1 MGKQKRSE
9 NTYQKIQT
17 VFKRD
22 EKNVI
27 MPFAELTQPEFDFL
41 RDKPWRCEEKID
53 GTNIRIEVQRLVIID
68 DEECDKIYP
77 GDTWEQMGRQES
89 DIKGVKF
96 EVSYRGKTDNADI
109 NPRLMKHLT
118 ETYPKEKVLEAL
130 GLKAVIMRDEWQ
142 DYKWQSID
150 DIPQRYTIY
159 GEGYGAKIQK
169 AGGNYLSQ
177 SNGFIVFDVKV
188 DDLYLQTINRDV
200 IAMKLGAPVV
210 PFIGMMTLDEAIQY
224 VRTGFKSRIA
234 ENKDFMAEG
243 LVIRNEL
250 GLKTRRGERI
260 ITKLKTCDFQK
271 YRQVYGTDEP
281 VEQRVKSHRRVT
293 PQGIVLTTNKWRYEQ
308 ERE

>member
-27 MPFAELTQPEFDFL
+27 MPYAELTQPEFDFL

-53 GTNIRIEVQRLVIID
+53 GTNIRIEVERLAVIYYED
-68 DEECDKIYP
+68 GSKTYP
-77 GDTWEQMGRQES
+77 GDTWEQTGKQES
-89 DIKGVKF
+89 DIKGVQFK
-96 EVSYRGKTDNADI
+96 VSYKGKTDNADI
-109 NPRLMKHLT
+109 NPRLMNHLT
-118 ETYPKEKVLEAL
+118 ETYPRQKVLAAL
-130 GLKAVIMRDEWQ
+130 GLEGIIDREQWQ
-142 DYKWQSID
+142 DHKWLSIG

-188 DDLYLQTINRDV
+188 DDLYLFCSARDE
-200 IAMKLGAPVV
+200 IAQKLGAPVV

-250 GLKTRRGERI
+250 GMKTRRGERI

-271 YRQVYGTDEP
+271 YRHVYGTDEP
-281 VEQRVKSHRRVT
+281 VEQRVNSHI
-293 PQGIVLTTNKWRYEQ
+293 GE
-308 ERE
+308 